1 MKPPTDR
8 ICLVIPYYEAGE
20 DLVESLESV
29 RLGRAD
35 LIVVVDDGSRR
46 RPARDLVPPT
56 VGDTPVRLVEMARN
70 GGITAALRAGIAA
83 VPADFALIA
92 RLDCGDT
99 CRPTRF
105 TAQRELLAA
114 HPGVVLVGSWVD
126 FVSPDGA
133 FLYRLEQPVDP
144 AAVRRRMR
152 VNCAITH
159 PAAMFRRD
167 AYDRVGGY
175 PTRFP
180 AAEDFALFSLM
191 LQHGEAA
198 NIPQALVRCRTG
210 DGGISDR
217 RRRTQLASRC
227 RILLERFD
235 WHPLAVY
242 GLLRAV
248 GQMATPRSWSTRAHR
263 IRVRLT
269 GGRPQ
274 AGPAGPPLRRNPPG

>member
-46 RPARDLVPPT
+46 RPARGLVPPT

-159 PAAMFRRD
+159 PAAMFRRE
-167 AYDRVGGY
+167 AYDHAGGY
-175 PTRFP
+175 PMSYP
-180 AAEDFALFSLM
+180 AAEDYGLFAQM
-191 LQHGEAA
+191 LATSEAA
-198 NIPQALVRCRTG
+198 NIPQVLVRCRTG
-210 DGGISDR
+210 DGGISEN
-217 RRRTQLASRC
+217 RRRTQLVSRC
-227 RILLERFD
+227 RILLRHFD
-235 WHPLAVY
+235 GHPMAVY
-242 GLLRAV
+242 GILRAV
-248 GQMATPRSWSTRAHR
+248 VQLATPRRWSTRAHQ
-263 IRVRLT
+263 IRVGLA
-269 GGRPQ
+269 GRRSSGREDNTTDQ
-274 AGPAGPPLRRNPPG
+274 ADPS

>member
-1 MKPPTDR
+1 MTPPTDR

-20 DLVESLESV
+20 DLVDSLASV
-29 RLGRAD
+29 RLEPTD
-35 LIVVVDDGSRR
+35 LIIVVDDGSRR
-46 RPARDLVPPT
+46 CPAKDLVPEA
-56 VGDTPVRLVEMARN
+56 VGDTPLRLVELARN
-70 GGITAALRAGIAA
+70 SGITAALRAGISNA
-83 VPADFALIA
+83 PPDFALIA

-99 CRPTRF
+99 CHPERF
-105 TAQRELLAA
+105 TKQRDFLLGHRDIA
-114 HPGVVLVGSWVD
+114 LVGSWVD
-126 FVSPDGA
+126 FVSPDGS
-133 FLYRLEQPVDP
+133 FLYRLEQPARP
-144 AAVRRRMR
+144 SAVRRRMR